1 MSSEQQLFV
10 DETTEQVR
18 PLEKDY
24 LLSEWEAAV
33 QGTPEALARTQQAQA
48 AYMRFWSDVGRYEA
62 AKRYN
67 ERAGA
72 DAELARQIRLIYLTA
87 AQNQQDEATI
97 VRLTSLES
105 DVRGRYTNFRGR
117 VDGAELSDNAMD
129 EILAKSADSD
139 EVRQVWEASKQVGG
153 EVADQVRDLARIRN
167 EAARRQGFRDHFQ
180 RSLTLNEID
189 EGQLLSLFEKLEAE
203 SRKPFQSLLQAI
215 GEARSRIFKI
225 KTEALRPWHYADR
238 FFQYAPPMGDFDFD
252 SLFAD
257 KDPVELATATY
268 DGLGMEV
275 RPVLARSDLFP
286 RPGKNQHAFMTHID
300 REGDIRTLNNLERS
314 HRWNETLHHELGHAV
329 YEQYLDPQLP
339 WLLRAPAH
347 ILSTEAIA
355 LTMGSLTLDR
365 QWLTTVLEVP
375 GARAEAA
382 AQAGRERRRARDLI
396 FTRWCLVMTNFE
408 RQMYADP
415 ESDLDSIWWD
425 LVERFQGLRRPEG
438 RKAPDWAAKYH
449 VALVPVY
456 YQNYELGTLVSAQLV
471 ERIIGRVGGFVGR
484 KGAGDWLRE
493 KFFRPGGRQD
503 WSTHI
508 ASATGEPL
516 NPRYFVDRLR

>member
-1 MSSEQQLFV
+1 MSTEMQRFV

-67 ERAGA
+67 EQAGA

-97 VRLTSLES
+97 DRLTALES
-105 DVRGRYTNFRGR
+105 EVRGRYTNFRGR

-139 EVRQVWEASKQVGG
+139 
-153 EVADQVRDLARIRN
+153 QVRDLARVRN

-189 EGQLLSLFEKLEAE
+189 EAQLLSLFEKLEVE

-215 GEARSRIFKI
+215 GEERSRLFKI

-238 FFQYAPPMGDFDFD
+238 FFQKAPPMGAFDFD
-252 SLFAD
+252 SLFAE
-257 KDPVELATATY
+257 KDPVEVASATY

-275 RPVLARSDLFP
+275 RPVLARSDLYA
-286 RPGKNQHAFMTHID
+286 RPGKNQLAFMTHID
-300 REGDIRTLNNLERS
+300 RQGDIRTLNNLERN

-355 LTMGSLTLDR
+355 LTMGSLTLDGE
-365 QWLTTVLEVP
+365 WLTTILGVP
-375 GARAEAA
+375 AARAQAA
-382 AQAGRERRRARDLI
+382 AQAGRERRRAGDLI

-415 ESDLDSIWWD
+415 EADLDAIWWD
-425 LVERFQGLRRPEG
+425 LVERYQGLRRPEG
-438 RKAPDWAAKYH
+438 RQAPDWAAKYH

-471 ERIIGRVGGFVGR
+471 DRIVGHAGGFVGR
-484 KGAGDWLRE
+484 KAAGDWLRE

-503 WSTHI
+503 WSMHI

-516 NPRYFVDRLR
+516 NPRYFVERLR